1 MKIIKHLS
9 ERNYLYLAVIWAVLI
24 AVLSLVSLN
33 SISKEI
39 NISSNDKFFHFV
51 FYAIL
56 TVLLLLYKRKTKYN
70 LLIILFVI
78 IYGIIIEI
86 LQALLTTNREAD
98 IYDAIANSLG
108 AITGLVFLR
117 IVKNKKKQIKIFKT
131 FLILIILASQN

>member
-1 MKIIKHLS
+1 VKIIKHLS

-24 AVLSLVSLN
+24 AVLSLLSLN

-117 IVKNKKKQIKIFKT
+117 IVKNKKNK
-131 FLILIILASQN
+131 

>member
-1 MKIIKHLS
+1 VKIIKHLS

-117 IVKNKKKQIKIFKT
+117 IVKNKKNK
-131 FLILIILASQN
+131 

>member
-108 AITGLVFLR
+108 AITGLVLLR
-117 IVKNKKKQIKIFKT
+117 IVKNKKNNKNF
-131 FLILIILASQN
+131 

>member
-108 AITGLVFLR
+108 AIIGLVFLR
-117 IVKNKKKQIKIFKT
+117 IVKNKKNK
-131 FLILIILASQN
+131 

>member
-117 IVKNKKKQIKIFKT
+117 IVKNKKNK
-131 FLILIILASQN
+131 

>member
-51 FYAIL
+51 FYVIL

-117 IVKNKKKQIKIFKT
+117 IVKNKKNK
-131 FLILIILASQN
+131 